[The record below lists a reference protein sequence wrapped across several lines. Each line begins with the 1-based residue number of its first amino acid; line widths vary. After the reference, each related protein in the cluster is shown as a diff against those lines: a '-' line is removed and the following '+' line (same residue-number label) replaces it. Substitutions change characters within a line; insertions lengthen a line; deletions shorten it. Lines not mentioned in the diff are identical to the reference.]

1 MEKTTVHDNLH
12 TEVMENVIYIQ
23 MLGGFSMTY
32 HGQPVLLGK
41 SLSSKMLHLLM
52 LLIYS
57 RGEGIRRIRLLEQLY
72 GDSDTEQAADC
83 RRIAG
88 WRVYLH
94 KGRRIYVDSG
104 SRRCGA
110 GRRSVPE
117 TGHGSIGGK
126 GPGQSGGASG
136 GGLRPLQGR
145 VPAADDR

>member
-57 RGEGIRRIRLLEQLY
+57 RGVSAG
-72 GDSDTEQAADC
+72 SVFWSSFTE
-83 RRIAG
+83 I
-88 WRVYLH
+88 V
-94 KGRRIYVDSG
+94 IP
-104 SRRCGA
+104 SRQPIPCG
-110 GRRSVPE
+110 P
-117 TGHGSIGGK
+117 
-126 GPGQSGGASG
+126 
-136 GGLRPLQGR
+136 
-145 VPAADDR
+145 